1 MLELSYIAHDY
12 FLQQDLSSG
21 IKRFVLL
28 TLVIFLYW
36 PLLWDIC
43 VSQKHFVFLLITCV
57 SLKRQSVLHQ
67 SDYNSRPYFFKVKGG
82 DCFIR
87 LHVAFTNKGTQWLLM
102 IHFSTFYNL
111 THWISDSHW
120 GQNHIESYIQ
130 PFYVRRKKEKI

>member
-87 LHVAFTNKGTQWLLM
+87 LHVAFTNKETQWLLM
-102 IHFSTFYNL
+102 IHFSPFYNL